1 MTVRLPCGGWCSS
14 SSVSCFGRRRH
25 RGLFYGIQQSQH
37 PAGKL
42 ERSGGHD
49 EIQHRQHLRSHIF
62 RQGRG
67 WLRIDGRCGSNSR
80 RTACSLERLRTLG
93 AADGAVDGRS
103 IQIALSVAENLAD
116 IHTMFLSADRAGGVN
131 VVILDV
137 EPETE
142 FFEIKHFNFLS
153 AATQGRFPVFCFVDG
168 GFFAPCMVGGIYLP
182 SVGFAQS

>member
-1 MTVRLPCGGWCSS
+1 MTVPAGWCPS

-67 WLRIDGRCGSNSR
+67 WLRIDGKRGSSSR
-80 RTACSLERLRTLG
+80 HTACSLERLRTLG

-103 IQIALSVAENLAD
+103 IQITLSVAENLAD

-142 FFEIKHFNFLS
+142 FFEIKHFYVLS
-153 AATQGRFPVFCFVDG
+153 AALHDRFPVFCRAGG
-168 GFFAPCMVGGIYLP
+168 GFCAFLVVGVCLP
-182 SVGFAQS
+182 LAGCILLQIAC